1 MSKEEIPPWLREQL
15 ARFDQLQ
22 QNLQAILLQKQ
33 QVDLEL
39 AEIEKAAAEL
49 KKIGPDDIV
58 YKSAGSLLIKVKKD
72 DVLKELDERRELANT
87 RSVVLA
93 KQETRVRENVKELQA
108 KISEAIRSRGQ
119 PPES

>member
-1 MSKEEIPPWLREQL
+1 MSKEEIPPWLQEQL
-15 ARFDQLQ
+15 ARFEQLQ
-22 QNLQAILLQKQ
+22 QNLQAILMQKQ

-39 AEIEKAAAEL
+39 AETEKATTEL
-49 KKIGPDDIV
+49 KKIGPDETV

-87 RSVVLA
+87 RSVVLT

-108 KISEAIRSRGQ
+108 KINEAIRSRGQ
-119 PPES
+119 NPAS